1 MKLNPFCIPSR
12 WSCALAGAALLA
24 FSVSDLLAADPVVSN
39 VRAAQREGTRL
50 VDIEFDVADPDSPT
64 LQIAVEVSDNAGA
77 SYTVPAVSFTGDVG
91 HGIRP
96 GPGKRITWDA
106 KKDWPNQYSSK
117 VRFRVLAS
125 DVWLPPRSMALI
137 PVGVFTMGDARV
149 VGPVHPVDV
158 SAFAIDRT
166 EVTTA
171 LWREVQSWGLEHRY
185 DLTSGGSW
193 GSDHPIHT
201 VNWFDVVKWCNAR
214 SEKEGLVPAYYLDEA
229 KTQVYR
235 SGDKVPTVNWNAG
248 YRLPT
253 EAEWEKAARGG
264 VEGKLY
270 PWADSE
276 EISDDRLNYN
286 NKFGRTTPV
295 GSYPANGYGLR
306 DMAGNV
312 WEWVWDWHAEYPG
325 GLVTD
330 PRGPE
335 SGSARLLRGG
345 GWVGAA
351 EDCRAADRLPHPPT
365 RRNYH
370 IGFRAVLPVGQP

>member
-1 MKLNPFCIPSR
+1 MKRTRCWISPR
-12 WSCALAGAALLA
+12 WSRPLAGVAALACTVL
-24 FSVSDLLAADPVVSN
+24 DLIAADPVVSN

-50 VDIEFDVADPDSPT
+50 VDIEFDVADLDSPT

-91 HGIRP
+91 HGIQP

-125 DVWLPPRSMALI
+125 DVWRGMTLI
-137 PVGVFTMGDARV
+137 PAGVFTMGDARV

-171 LWREVQSWGLEHRY
+171 LWREVQSWGLEHGY
-185 DLTSGGSW
+185 DLTAGGSW
-193 GSDHPIHT
+193 GSDHPIHS
-201 VNWFDVVKWCNAR
+201 VNWFEVVKWCNAR
-214 SEKEGLVPAYYLDEA
+214 SEKEGLTPAYYLDEA
-229 KTQVYR
+229 KTQIYR
-235 SGDKVPTVNWNAG
+235 TGDKVPFVNWKAG

-264 VEGKLY
+264 VKGKLY

-276 EISDDRLNYN
+276 GISDARLNYN

-295 GSYPANGYGLR
+295 GSYPSNSYGLH

-312 WEWVWDWHAEYPG
+312 WEWCWDSPAEYPI

-330 PRGPE
+330 PRGPA
-335 SGSARLLRGG
+335 SGSARLVRGG
-345 GWVGAA
+345 GWGNAA
-351 EDCRAADRLPHPPT
+351 VNCRVASRFNILAENRGDFV
-365 RRNYH
+365 
-370 IGFRAVLPVGQP
+370 GFRTVLPEGLQ

>member
-1 MKLNPFCIPSR
+1 MKITSFCIPSR
-12 WSCALAGAALLA
+12 WGRSLAGAAVLA
-24 FSVSDLLAADPVVSN
+24 FSLSDLTAADPVVSD
-39 VRAAQREGTRL
+39 VRAAQRPGTRL
-50 VDIEFDVADPDSPT
+50 VDIDFVVADPDSPN
-64 LQIAVEVSDNAGA
+64 LQISVEVSDNAGA

-91 HGIRP
+91 HGIQP

-125 DVWLPPRSMALI
+125 DVWLPPRGMVLI
-137 PVGVFTMGDARV
+137 PAGVFTMGDSRV
-149 VGPVHPVDV
+149 VGPVHPVEV

-166 EVTTA
+166 EVTAA
-171 LWREVQSWGLEHRY
+171 LWAEVQTWGLAHGY

-193 GSDHPIHT
+193 GSDHPIHS

-214 SEKEGLVPAYYLDEA
+214 SEKEGLTPAYYLDEA

-235 SGDKVPTVNWNAG
+235 TGDKVPTVNWNAG

-276 EISDDRLNYN
+276 EITDERLNYN
-286 NKFGRTTPV
+286 TKFGRTTPV
-295 GSYPANGYGLR
+295 GSYPSNGYGLR

-312 WEWVWDWHAEYPG
+312 WEWCWDWYAEYPG
-325 GLVTD
+325 GVVTD
-330 PRGPE
+330 PRGPS

-345 GWVGAA
+345 CWGNAA
-351 EDCRAADRLPHPPT
+351 AGCRVASRDTLSPAPRY
-365 RRNYH
+365 NCA
-370 IGFRAVLPVGQP
+370 GFRTVLPPGQP